1 VIPILVAGPDPDGV
15 PQGEDTSS
23 EAAAEDSAGPA
34 QVEVHGEATDIS
46 EPEPTEPVGSGAPDS
61 HDSEPDAA
69 VDLTA
74 DQPVDRVE
82 PPEASAEMDGD
93 CTVDLTMDP
102 ADLAEIRAARRD
114 GPTHQA
120 PA

>member
-1 VIPILVAGPDPDGV
+1 MIPVLAASPDPV
-15 PQGEDTSS
+15 VSPQGEDTSS
-23 EAAAEDSAGPA
+23 EAAVEDSAGPA
-34 QVEVHGEATDIS
+34 PVEVHGEATDTS
-46 EPEPTEPVGSGAPDS
+46 EPEPTEPVGSAAPDS
-61 HDSEPDAA
+61 DDSESDVS

-74 DQPVDRVE
+74 DQPADRVE

-114 GPTHQA
+114 GPTDESQA
-120 PA
+120 

>member
-1 VIPILVAGPDPDGV
+1 
-15 PQGEDTSS
+15 
-23 EAAAEDSAGPA
+23 
-34 QVEVHGEATDIS
+34 VEVHGEATDLS

-61 HDSEPDAA
+61 DDSESDAS

-74 DQPVDRVE
+74 DQPADRVE

-114 GPTHQA
+114 GPTDQSQA
-120 PA
+120 